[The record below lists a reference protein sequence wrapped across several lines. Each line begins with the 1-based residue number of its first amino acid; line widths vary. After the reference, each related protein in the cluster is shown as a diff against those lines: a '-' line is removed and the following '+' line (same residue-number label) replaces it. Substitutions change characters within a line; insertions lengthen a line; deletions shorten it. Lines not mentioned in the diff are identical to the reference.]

1 MRDSGSRSRRAALV
15 WMTSLLAACSGGGDD
30 EPAPPPALS
39 GTATLEATLDVLVPA
54 SITAQWNGPAGS
66 SPRCALV
73 SGSLPA
79 GMALSNTCVLSG
91 APTEAGSF
99 SPRITVTAAGYSGSV
114 SVNGQLT
121 VAGPMLGVPASPA
134 GTGLQVGSAV
144 SDLPVVGVS
153 YSAPF
158 GPRAGDVLAYRI
170 TAGTLPAGLGLDAA
184 TGLLSGTPTQEESR
198 TFSIGATLTRDGA
211 NYTLAPFS
219 VTLSIGP
226 APVDMK
232 AEGVYI
238 RTTPDAFDAWV
249 LVRADGTV
257 WWIGGN
263 KVPSSQGAAAGTRF
277 LPTDL
282 ATGKASPAAGTI
294 AEFPLT
300 AFTGAPLMPVAITW
314 WGTYDPLASRTLSL
328 PLGIYAKPDPSAY
341 TYETSMPPLGTVTLQ
356 SLMTGGAPVT
366 VTLTFQPDG
375 AITGTRVIDG
385 NDLCGVSGYY
395 VPQQDRNFV
404 EVRLSQECFDGG
416 PGGAYAGVAW
426 VHRYTYEGSTQTQV
440 LMPMIKTNRSTAL
453 LLVSP

>member
-257 WWIGGN
+257 WWIGGQ

-294 AEFPLT
+294 PEFPMT
-300 AFTGAPLMPVAITW
+300 AFSGAPLTPAGIVAQ
-314 WGTYDPLASRTLSL
+314 GSYDTVASRSLALTL
-328 PLGIYAKPDPSAY
+328 GTFAKPDPSAY
-341 TYETSMPPLGTVTLQ
+341 RYDTDAPVLGTVTLR
-356 SLMTGGAPVT
+356 SVMTGGPPVI

-375 AITGTRVIDG
+375 TITGTRVIDG
-385 NDLCGVSGYY
+385 TASCNVTGGYLSQ
-395 VPQQDRNFV
+395 PNRNV
-404 EVRLSQECFDGG
+404 LDVRLSQTCFDGG
-416 PGGAYAGVAW
+416 PGGTYGGVAW
-426 VHRYTYEGSTQTQV
+426 VHRYAYEGGTETQL
-440 LMPMIKTNRSTAL
+440 LMPLVKTNGSAAL